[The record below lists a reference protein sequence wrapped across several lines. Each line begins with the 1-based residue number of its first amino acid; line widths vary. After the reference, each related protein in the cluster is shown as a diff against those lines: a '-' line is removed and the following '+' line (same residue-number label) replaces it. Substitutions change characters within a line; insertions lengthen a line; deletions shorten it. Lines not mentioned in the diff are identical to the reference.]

1 MTGTSEASERLA
13 VTLLRAAL
21 DLDTPAERA
30 RFLDAHC
37 GDDAALRA
45 RVERLLARALEAEAE
60 AGPAP
65 APAPALDDGD
75 ALAGTRLG
83 PFRVLERIGR
93 GGMGVVYRGRREDAD
108 FEQEV
113 ALKLVRRGFDFDDV
127 RTRFLRE
134 RRILARLDHPNLA
147 RFIDGGIAPDGRPWF
162 ALEFVRGQTVTRWC
176 DAQRLDLHARVRL
189 FLDVCAA
196 VQYAH
201 AQLVVHR
208 DLKPANVLVDGDG
221 RVKLLD
227 FGIARLLDDDAAAST
242 TLAGGRLLTPE
253 YAAPEQFR
261 GEAAGVATDV
271 YALGV
276 VLHEL
281 VAGTLPYAFERGDLV
296 AAERAVRERP
306 AQSPTQSIAR
316 DGADAAAARLAAR
329 RTNARAWRRQVRGDL
344 TRILDKALAKEP
356 ARRYASVQ
364 ALADDLSRWLRG
376 EAVRVSGDRLGYR
389 ARKFVAR
396 NRVAVALGT
405 LAVASLLAGSAVSL
419 WQARRAG
426 AAAAAARVEA
436 TRALAA
442 RDFLA
447 SLLGNASPESGG
459 SPRTTV
465 GEVLERARARIR
477 DELGADPE
485 LRLEMSTLIGRTYN
499 DLGEFE
505 QGMALLRESARQADA
520 DATLSI
526 EARAA
531 AHVEYARALM
541 SRSETAEAEAE
552 ASAAIALFE
561 HAPPSATLVVACN
574 VLATAYYLQA
584 RFPDALDAQRRAV
597 AIAGQVHGSG
607 SEAEA
612 AARMELS
619 YFLAAS
625 TAPGDAVA
633 VAEDALRA
641 LERLH
646 PGGDAPVVTRALW
659 ALGNALSAADR
670 DAEAVAPLRRA
681 RDLVARIYGRDGTK
695 YMRSLQLLGSAELY
709 GGELVA
715 ARDTLREAIALA
727 RANAPDHPLLP
738 IMLCDLASALLR
750 NGEFATALPAA
761 AEALERGRLARRTDV
776 EDKARVLR
784 IQALVGLGRAAD
796 AKAEAIAL
804 APEYRARD
812 AAQLP
817 PLLIALAAAQRNLGE
832 FADARRSL
840 DEAALP
846 GDRLGP
852 RARAGLR
859 LEQARLAVATGEH
872 SAARAH
878 AAAAKALLAAL
889 NAQRAPEFAE
899 VERLLQ
905 AD

>member
-1 MTGTSEASERLA
+1 MNAPGDSHPHAA
-13 VTLLRAAL
+13 AILRDAL
-21 DLDTPAERA
+21 DLPDADREAWVRA
-30 RFLDAHC
+30 RC
-37 GDDAALRA
+37 GDDQALSARLLRMLRA
-45 RVERLLARALEAEAE
+45 ISDDVRDDAPDAE
-60 AGPAP
+60 AGEIV
-65 APAPALDDGD
+65 DHMI
-75 ALAGTRLG
+75 GTRLG
-83 PFRVLERIGR
+83 PFRVIGRIGK
-93 GGMGVVYRGRREDAD
+93 GGMGVVYRGRREEAD
-108 FEQEV
+108 FEQVV

-127 RTRFLRE
+127 RARFLRE

-147 RFIDGGIAPDGRPWF
+147 HFIDGGIAPDGRPWF
-162 ALEFVRGQTVTRWC
+162 ALEFVRGEAVTRWC
-176 DAQRLDLHARVRL
+176 DAERLDLRARVRL

-208 DLKPANVLVDGDG
+208 DLKPANILVDGDG

-227 FGIARLLDDDAAAST
+227 FGIARLLDDDDTAAPT
-242 TLAGGRLLTPE
+242 TIAGARLLTPE
-253 YAAPEQFR
+253 YAAPEQFG

-276 VLHEL
+276 VLYEL
-281 VAGTLPYAFERGDLV
+281 IAGTLPYTFDRHDL
-296 AAERAVRERP
+296 ATAERAVREQR

-316 DGADAAAARLAAR
+316 DGTDAANARLAAR

-364 ALADDLSRWLRG
+364 ALADDLARWLDG
-376 EAVRVSGDRLGYR
+376 EPVRVSGDRFGYR

-396 NRVAVALGT
+396 NRIAVALGT

-426 AAAAAARVEA
+426 AAAADARVEA

-447 SLLGNASPESGG
+447 SVLGNASPESGG

-465 GEVLERARARIR
+465 GEVLERARTRIQ

-499 DLGEFE
+499 DLGEFD

-541 SRSETAEAEAE
+541 SRSKSAEAEVE

-561 HAPPSATLVVACN
+561 HAPPSATLAVAYN
-574 VLATAYYLQA
+574 VLATAHYLQT

-597 AIAGQVHGSG
+597 AMAGEVHGG
-607 SEAEA
+607 DSEEAA

-619 YFLAAS
+619 YFLAA
-625 TAPGDAVA
+625 TGAPSDAVA
-633 VAEDALRA
+633 AAQEALRT
-641 LERLH
+641 LERLY
-646 PGGDAPVVTRALW
+646 PDGKAPVVTRALW
-659 ALGNALSAADR
+659 ALGSALAFADR
-670 DAEAVAPLRRA
+670 DAEAVPPLRRA

-695 YMRSLQLLGSAELY
+695 YMRSLQLLGNAELY

-738 IMLCDLASALLR
+738 VMLCDLGSALLR
-750 NGEFATALPAA
+750 HGEFAAA
-761 AEALERGRLARRTDV
+761 QPILMEAIERGRLTGRPDIH
-776 EDKARVLR
+776 DKARVMR
-784 IQALVGLGRAAD
+784 IQTLVELDRAAE
-796 AKAEAIAL
+796 AEAEAAAL

-812 AAQLP
+812 AAQLA
-817 PLLIALAAAQRNLGE
+817 PLLTALAAAQRRLGE
-832 FADARRSL
+832 FAEARRSL
-840 DEAALP
+840 DEAALLP
-846 GDRLGP
+846 GDRLGQ
-852 RARAGLR
+852 RARAALR
-859 LEQARLAVATGEH
+859 LEQARLAAATGEH
-872 SAARAH
+872 SGARTH
-878 AAAAKALLAAL
+878 AAAAKDLLATL
-889 NAQRAPEFAE
+889 NAQHTPEFAE
-899 VERLLQ
+899 AERLLQ

>member
-1 MTGTSEASERLA
+1 MKDTPDARERLA

-21 DLDTPAERA
+21 DLDTDAQRAAFLAER
-30 RFLDAHC
+30 C
-37 GDDAALRA
+37 GADAALHE
-45 RVERLLARALEAEAE
+45 RVERLIARALAAEAE
-60 AGPAP
+60 AAP
-65 APAPALDDGD
+65 APARAADDGD
-75 ALAGTRLG
+75 ALTGTRLG
-83 PFRVLERIGR
+83 PFRVVERIGR
-93 GGMGVVYRGRREDAD
+93 GGMGVVYRGQREEAD

-127 RTRFLRE
+127 RARFLRE

-162 ALEFVRGQTVTRWC
+162 ALEFVRGETITRWC
-176 DAQRLDLHARVRL
+176 DAERLDLHARVRL

-208 DLKPANVLVDGDG
+208 DLKPANVLVDAGG
-221 RVKLLD
+221 RVRLLD
-227 FGIARLLDDDAAAST
+227 FGIARLLDDDDAAAPT

-316 DGADAAAARLAAR
+316 DGADAANARLAAR
-329 RTNARAWRRQVRGDL
+329 HTNARAWRRQVRGDL

-376 EAVRVSGDRLGYR
+376 EAVRVSGDRFGYR

-426 AAAAAARVEA
+426 VAAAAARVEA

-505 QGMALLRESARQADA
+505 QGMALLRESAREADA

-574 VLATAYYLQA
+574 VLATAYYLQS

-597 AIAGQVHGSG
+597 AIAGRVHGSG

-625 TAPGDAVA
+625 AAPADAVA
-633 VAEDALRA
+633 VAADALRA

-659 ALGNALSAADR
+659 ALGNALAAADR

-681 RDLVARIYGRDGTK
+681 RDLVARIYGREGTK

-715 ARDTLREAIALA
+715 ARDTLREAVALA

-738 IMLCDLASALLR
+738 LMLCDLASALLR
-750 NGEFATALPAA
+750 NGEFAAVLPLAT
-761 AEALERGRLARRTDV
+761 EAFERGRLAGRTDV
-776 EDKARVLR
+776 QDKARVMHV
-784 IQALVGLGRAAD
+784 QALAGLGRAAE
-796 AKAEAIAL
+796 AKAEASAL

-812 AAQLP
+812 AAQLA
-817 PLLIALAAAQRNLGE
+817 PLLTALAAAQRALGE
-832 FADARRSL
+832 FADARDSL

-846 GDRLGP
+846 GDKLGQ

-859 LEQARLAVATGEH
+859 LERARLAVATGEH
-872 SAARAH
+872 SAARTH

-889 NAQRAPEFAE
+889 NAQRTPEFAE

>member
-1 MTGTSEASERLA
+1 MKDTPDARERLA

-21 DLDTPAERA
+21 DLDTDAQRAAFLAER
-30 RFLDAHC
+30 C
-37 GDDAALRA
+37 GADAALHE
-45 RVERLLARALEAEAE
+45 RVERLIARALAAEAE
-60 AGPAP
+60 AAP
-65 APAPALDDGD
+65 APARAADDGD
-75 ALAGTRLG
+75 ALTGTRLG
-83 PFRVLERIGR
+83 SFRVVERIGR
-93 GGMGVVYRGRREDAD
+93 GGMGVVYRGQREEAD

-127 RTRFLRE
+127 RARFLRE

-162 ALEFVRGQTVTRWC
+162 ALEFVRGETITRWC
-176 DAQRLDLHARVRL
+176 DAERLDLHARVRL

-208 DLKPANVLVDGDG
+208 DLKPANVLVDAGG
-221 RVKLLD
+221 RVRLLD
-227 FGIARLLDDDAAAST
+227 FGIARLLDDDDAAAPT

-316 DGADAAAARLAAR
+316 DGADAANARLAAR
-329 RTNARAWRRQVRGDL
+329 HTNARAWRRQVRGDL

-376 EAVRVSGDRLGYR
+376 EAVRVSGDRFGYR

-426 AAAAAARVEA
+426 VAAAAARVEA

-574 VLATAYYLQA
+574 VLATAYYLQS

-597 AIAGQVHGSG
+597 AIAGRVHGSG

-625 TAPGDAVA
+625 AAPADAVA
-633 VAEDALRA
+633 VAADALRA

-659 ALGNALSAADR
+659 ALGNALAAADR

-681 RDLVARIYGRDGTK
+681 RDLVARIYGREGTK

-715 ARDTLREAIALA
+715 ARDTLREAVALA

-738 IMLCDLASALLR
+738 LMLCDLASALLR
-750 NGEFATALPAA
+750 NGEFAAVLPLAT
-761 AEALERGRLARRTDV
+761 EAFERGRLAGRTDV
-776 EDKARVLR
+776 QDKARVMHV
-784 IQALVGLGRAAD
+784 QALAGLGRAAE
-796 AKAEAIAL
+796 AKAEASAL

-812 AAQLP
+812 AAQLA
-817 PLLIALAAAQRNLGE
+817 PLLTALAAAQRALGE
-832 FADARRSL
+832 FADARDSL

-846 GDRLGP
+846 GDKLGQ

-859 LEQARLAVATGEH
+859 LERARLAVATGEH
-872 SAARAH
+872 SAARTH

-889 NAQRAPEFAE
+889 NAQRTPEFAE

>member
-1 MTGTSEASERLA
+1 MKDTPDARERLA

-21 DLDTPAERA
+21 DLDTDAQRAAFLAER
-30 RFLDAHC
+30 C
-37 GDDAALRA
+37 GADAALHE
-45 RVERLLARALEAEAE
+45 RVERLIARALAAEAE
-60 AGPAP
+60 AAP
-65 APAPALDDGD
+65 APARAADDGD
-75 ALAGTRLG
+75 ALTGTRLG
-83 PFRVLERIGR
+83 PFRVVERIGR
-93 GGMGVVYRGRREDAD
+93 GGMGVVYRGQREEAD

-127 RTRFLRE
+127 RARFLRE

-162 ALEFVRGQTVTRWC
+162 ALEFVRGETITRWC
-176 DAQRLDLHARVRL
+176 DAERLDLHARVRL

-208 DLKPANVLVDGDG
+208 DLKPANVLVDAGG
-221 RVKLLD
+221 RVRLLD
-227 FGIARLLDDDAAAST
+227 FGIARLLDDDDAAAPT

-316 DGADAAAARLAAR
+316 DGADAANARLAAR
-329 RTNARAWRRQVRGDL
+329 HTNARAWRRQVRGDL

-376 EAVRVSGDRLGYR
+376 EAVRVSGDRFGYR

-426 AAAAAARVEA
+426 VAAAAARVEA

-574 VLATAYYLQA
+574 VLATAYYLQS

-597 AIAGQVHGSG
+597 AIAGRVHGSG

-625 TAPGDAVA
+625 AAPADAVA
-633 VAEDALRA
+633 VAADALRA

-659 ALGNALSAADR
+659 ALGNALAAADR

-681 RDLVARIYGRDGTK
+681 RDLVARIYGREGTK

-715 ARDTLREAIALA
+715 ARDTLREAVALA

-738 IMLCDLASALLR
+738 LMLCDLASALLR
-750 NGEFATALPAA
+750 NGEFAAVLPLAT
-761 AEALERGRLARRTDV
+761 EAFERGRLAGRTDV
-776 EDKARVLR
+776 QDKARVMHV
-784 IQALVGLGRAAD
+784 QALAGLGRAAE
-796 AKAEAIAL
+796 AKAEASAL

-812 AAQLP
+812 AAQLA
-817 PLLIALAAAQRNLGE
+817 PLLTALAAAQRALGE
-832 FADARRSL
+832 FADARDSL

-846 GDRLGP
+846 GDKLGQ

-872 SAARAH
+872 SAARTH

-889 NAQRAPEFAE
+889 NAQRTPEFAE

>member
-1 MTGTSEASERLA
+1 MKDTPDARERLA

-21 DLDTPAERA
+21 DLDTDAQRAAFLAER
-30 RFLDAHC
+30 C
-37 GDDAALRA
+37 GADAALHE
-45 RVERLLARALEAEAE
+45 RVERLIARALAAEAE
-60 AGPAP
+60 AAP
-65 APAPALDDGD
+65 APARAADDGD
-75 ALAGTRLG
+75 ALTGTRLG
-83 PFRVLERIGR
+83 PFRVVERIGR
-93 GGMGVVYRGRREDAD
+93 GGMGVVYRGQREEAD

-127 RTRFLRE
+127 RARFLRE

-162 ALEFVRGQTVTRWC
+162 ALEFVRGETITRWC
-176 DAQRLDLHARVRL
+176 DAERLDLHARVRL

-208 DLKPANVLVDGDG
+208 DLKPANVLVDAGG
-221 RVKLLD
+221 RVRLLD
-227 FGIARLLDDDAAAST
+227 FGIARLLDDDDAAAPT

-316 DGADAAAARLAAR
+316 DGADAANARLAAR
-329 RTNARAWRRQVRGDL
+329 HTNARAWRRQVRGDL

-376 EAVRVSGDRLGYR
+376 EAVRVSGDRFGYR

-426 AAAAAARVEA
+426 VAAAAARVEA

-574 VLATAYYLQA
+574 VLATAYYLQS

-597 AIAGQVHGSG
+597 AIAGRVHGSG

-625 TAPGDAVA
+625 AAPADAVA
-633 VAEDALRA
+633 VAADALRA

-659 ALGNALSAADR
+659 ALGNALAAADR

-681 RDLVARIYGRDGTK
+681 RDLVARIYGREGTK

-715 ARDTLREAIALA
+715 ARDTLREAVALA

-738 IMLCDLASALLR
+738 LMLCDLASALLR
-750 NGEFATALPAA
+750 NGEFAAVLPLAT
-761 AEALERGRLARRTDV
+761 EAFERGRLAGRTDV
-776 EDKARVLR
+776 QDKARVMHV
-784 IQALVGLGRAAD
+784 QALAGLGRAAE
-796 AKAEAIAL
+796 AKAEASAL

-812 AAQLP
+812 AAQLA
-817 PLLIALAAAQRNLGE
+817 PLLTALAAAQRALGE
-832 FADARRSL
+832 FADARDSL

-846 GDRLGP
+846 GDKLGQ

-859 LEQARLAVATGEH
+859 LERARLAVATGEH
-872 SAARAH
+872 SAARTH

-889 NAQRAPEFAE
+889 NAQRTPEFAE